1 MCGRDGD
8 DRFNPVDIGLLLE
21 SLARFNSV
29 GMLQVVIRM
38 PRDFVETE
46 ILRACGIIYVQT
58 MDLTD
63 EARRAVFRVA
73 KELYQVVQPGGAP
86 DCVAPI
92 AGCYKALDDARFGA
106 WGVVARAHAL
116 QLRLQT
122 IIGKSSVGEKWLKAR
137 RKRWRRCSIWRR

>member
-46 ILRACGIIYVQT
+46 ILRACGVIYVQT

-73 KELYQVVQPGGAP
+73 KELYQVVA
-86 DCVAPI
+86 A
-92 AGCYKALDDARFGA
+92 
-106 WGVVARAHAL
+106 
-116 QLRLQT
+116 
-122 IIGKSSVGEKWLKAR
+122 
-137 RKRWRRCSIWRR
+137 WRRAGLRCANRRLL